1 MVKITKYF
9 IVFMLFSMFTLGIV
23 YAATS
28 KYEIIS
34 DLEPVEN
41 FPYINQLLLE
51 SSRYT
56 QTDTVSPEKLLDYQ
70 TNYTLSYTPAELS
83 QLGYELMF
91 DKDGLEVYF
100 EVDSFSLM
108 VKNKETGYFWSS
120 RPEFQGTSGQ
130 REDNTL
136 NRNQM
141 NSGLW
146 VEYVRLTS
154 ISPAT
159 IQTQSLY
166 TIAEV
171 AYQNNGAVTEDE
183 PDRLRPYMLEAGSY
197 KYNRVKLDVS
207 SRTSSSFTVD
217 VNIKHLSINFTVD
230 ISMNNG
236 AIEVHIPM
244 ESLKETG
251 EVFRLLG
258 IQVFPYFGAAREDK
272 IPGYIVIP
280 DGVGALVR
288 TNARHNTYF
297 QARFYNS
304 DIGYSTQT
312 IPNLSIPIY
321 GIVHE
326 PGGNAFYAN
335 ILEGSENAQ
344 LLSTFWGSG
353 TRYHRIGIRYNV
365 RQIYRNIINKAGD
378 GSDTI
383 ATDFTTQDYRIQFN
397 FLSNQEASYVGIAK
411 NYRDHLIEIGVLSSN
426 EKTHDGNIPIQL
438 GYIMS
443 DQEPSFIG
451 TTRVTMTTANQIKN
465 AYNQFKEDGITNQ
478 QITLMGYSRDGYL
491 RTNPY
496 RANSWDKKDIQSLAK
511 EVIADDNQIYLANDY
526 VVSSNQ
532 SSRVSYNRDV
542 ARALNRL
549 KMVRSTRN
557 LNGQLTEIYFLY
569 PAESYKMAK
578 NDLGFIED
586 MGVSGLSMSNLGR
599 TLFSYY
605 DSGNFSRT
613 TSISYYQ
620 DIAELYDN
628 LLLSM
633 PNVYMYPYLDG
644 YLDMQITNSQY
655 DYYTDLVPLLPIILK
670 GSISYYTP
678 YLNFNALAEDRFL
691 TMVDFA
697 INPSYILTHER
708 TYEMRYTP
716 SSVFY
721 TTTLAN
727 YENEIVE
734 AYHFVNDALKH
745 VTNAYVVNREV
756 LQTGLV
762 AITYSN
768 GVIIY
773 VNYNYTT
780 KFIGFQTVPARSYR
794 VVNI

>member
-1 MVKITKYF
+1 MAKIMKY
-9 IVFMLFSMFTLGIV
+9 VFVLMLFFMFTLGIA

-34 DLEPVEN
+34 DIEEVEN
-41 FPYINQLLLE
+41 YPYINQLLLE

-56 QTDTVSPEKLLDYQ
+56 QSDTVSPEKLLDYQ
-70 TNYTLSYTPAELS
+70 TNYTLLYTPEELDD
-83 QLGYELMF
+83 LGFELMF
-91 DKDGLEVYF
+91 STSELEVYF
-100 EVDSFSLM
+100 ELDSFSLM
-108 VKNKETGYFWSS
+108 VKNIETGYFWSS
-120 RPEFQGTSGQ
+120 RPEFQGTSGE

-146 VEYVRLTS
+146 VEYVRQNNVS
-154 ISPAT
+154 SAT
-159 IQTQSLY
+159 IQTQSIY
-166 TIAEV
+166 TLAEV
-171 AYQNNGAVTEDE
+171 SYQNNGAITEAE
-183 PDRLRPYMLEAGSY
+183 PDHLRPYMLDAGSY
-197 KYNRVKLDVS
+197 NYRRVANKIVS
-207 SRTSSSFTVD
+207 ETASSFR
-217 VNIKHLSINFTVD
+217 VNVD
-230 ISMNNG
+230 IKEIDISFDVEISLVDG

-244 ESLKETG
+244 ESLAETG
-251 EVFRLLG
+251 EIYRLLG

-288 TNARHNTYF
+288 TNQRYNTYF
-297 QARFYNS
+297 QSRFFGS

-321 GIVHE
+321 GMVHE
-326 PGGNAFYAN
+326 PNGNAFYAN
-335 ILEGSENAQ
+335 IVEGAENAQ

-353 TRYHRIGIRYNV
+353 TRYHRVGTRYNV

-383 ATDFTTQDYRIQFN
+383 PVDPTSQDFRIQFN
-397 FLSNQEASYVGIAK
+397 FLGETEASYVGIAK
-411 NYRDHLIEIGVLSSN
+411 DYRDHLIDLGVLVEN
-426 EKTHDGNIPIQL
+426 EKVVDGNIPIQL

-451 TTRVTMTTANQIKN
+451 TTRVTMTTANQIQD
-465 AYNQFKEDGITNQ
+465 AYDLFKSEGIENQ
-478 QITLMGYSRDGYL
+478 QLTLMGYSRDGYL

-496 RANSWDKKDIQSLAK
+496 RTNSWDKKDIQKLA
-511 EVIADDNQIYLANDY
+511 DNVVSDGNDIYLTNDY
-526 VVSSNQ
+526 IISSNQ
-532 SSRVSYNRDV
+532 SDRVSYNRDV

-549 KMVRSTRN
+549 KMIRNTRN

-578 NDLGFIED
+578 DDLSFISE

-605 DSGNFSRT
+605 DSGNFGRNS
-613 TSISYYQ
+613 SINYYQ
-620 DIAELYDN
+620 DIASLYDN

-633 PNVYMYPYLDG
+633 PNVYMYPYIDG

-655 DYYTDLVPLLPIILK
+655 DYYTDLVPILPIVLK

-697 INPSYILTHER
+697 INPSYVLTHER

-721 TTTLAN
+721 TTTLEN
-727 YENEIVE
+727 YEEEVVE
-734 AYHFVNDALKH
+734 AYHYVNDALKH
-745 VTNAYVVNREV
+745 VVNAYIVNREV
-756 LQTGLV
+756 YETGLV
-762 AITYSN
+762 GVTYSN
-768 GVIIY
+768 GVTIY
-773 VNYNYTT
+773 VNYNYTS
-780 KFIGFQTVPARSYR
+780 KFISGEAVPARSYK
-794 VVNI
+794 VVTS

>member
-1 MVKITKYF
+1 
-9 IVFMLFSMFTLGIV
+9 MLTLGIV

-28 KYEIIS
+28 DYEIIS
-34 DLEPVEN
+34 DIEEVEN

-56 QTDTVSPEKLLDYQ
+56 QSDAVAPEKLLDYQ
-70 TNYTLSYTPAELS
+70 TNYTLFYTADELDD
-83 QLGYELMF
+83 LGFELMF
-91 DKDGLEVYF
+91 STPQLEVYF
-100 EVDSFSLM
+100 ELDSFSLM
-108 VKNKETGYFWSS
+108 VKNLETGYFWSS
-120 RPEFQGTSGQ
+120 RPEFQGTSGE

-146 VEYVRLTS
+146 VEYVRQNNVS
-154 ISPAT
+154 SAA
-159 IQTQSLY
+159 IQTQSIY
-166 TIAEV
+166 TLADV
-171 AYQNNGAVTEDE
+171 SYQNNGAITDDE
-183 PDRLRPYMLEAGSY
+183 PDHLRPYMLEAGSY
-197 KYNRVKLDVS
+197 NYRRVTNDIIEETP
-207 SRTSSSFTVD
+207 TSFK
-217 VNIKHLSINFTVD
+217 VNVD
-230 ISMNNG
+230 IKEIDISFDVEISLVNN

-244 ESLKETG
+244 ESLQETG
-251 EVFRLLG
+251 EIYRLLG

-272 IPGYIVIP
+272 MPGYIVIP

-288 TNARHNTYF
+288 TNQRYNTYF
-297 QARFYNS
+297 QARFYGS

-321 GIVHE
+321 GMVHE
-326 PGGNAFYAN
+326 PNGNAYYVS
-335 ILEGSENAQ
+335 IIEGSENAQ

-353 TRYHRIGIRYNV
+353 TRYHRVGTRYNV

-383 ATDFTTQDYRIQFN
+383 AADPTTLDFRIQFN
-397 FLSNQEASYVGIAK
+397 FLSDTEASYVGIAK
-411 NYRDHLIEIGVLSSN
+411 DYRDHLIEEGILTEN
-426 EKTHDGNIPIQL
+426 EKTSDGNIPIQL

-451 TTRVTMTTANQIKN
+451 TTRVTMTTANQIQN
-465 AYNQFKEDGITNQ
+465 AYDLFKEEGIHNQ
-478 QITLMGYSRDGYL
+478 QLTLMGYSRDGYL

-496 RANSWDKKDIQSLAK
+496 RTNSWDKKDIQKLA
-511 EVIADDNQIYLANDY
+511 ENVIDDGNEIYLANDY
-526 VVSSNQ
+526 IISSSQ

-549 KMVRSTRN
+549 KMVRNTRN

-578 NDLGFIED
+578 DDLGFIED

-605 DSGNFSRT
+605 DSANFGRSH
-613 TSISYYQ
+613 SVSYYQ

-633 PNVYMYPYLDG
+633 PNVYMYSYIDG
-644 YLDMQITNSQY
+644 YLDMQITNAQY
-655 DYYTDLVPLLPIILK
+655 DYYSDLVPILPIILK

-697 INPSYILTHER
+697 INPSYVLTHER

-727 YENEIVE
+727 YEDEVVE
-734 AYHFVNDALKH
+734 AYHYVNDALKH
-745 VTNAYVVNREV
+745 VTNAYIESREV
-756 LQTGLV
+756 YQTGLV
-762 AITYSN
+762 GVTYSN
-768 GVIIY
+768 GVVIY
-773 VNYNYTT
+773 VNYNYTSR
-780 KFIGFQTVPARSYR
+780 FIGGETVQARSYK
-794 VVNI
+794 VVTP

>member
-1 MVKITKYF
+1 
-9 IVFMLFSMFTLGIV
+9 MLTLGIV

-28 KYEIIS
+28 DYEIIS
-34 DLEPVEN
+34 DIEEVEN
-41 FPYINQLLLE
+41 YPYINQLLLE

-56 QTDTVSPEKLLDYQ
+56 QSDAVAPERLLDYQ
-70 TNYTLSYTPAELS
+70 TNYTLSYTSDELDD
-83 QLGYELMF
+83 LGFELMF
-91 DKDGLEVYF
+91 STPQLEVYF

-108 VKNKETGYFWSS
+108 VKNLETGYFWSS
-120 RPEFQGTSGQ
+120 RPEFQGTSGE

-146 VEYVRLTS
+146 VEYVRQNNVS
-154 ISPAT
+154 SAA
-159 IQTQSLY
+159 IQTQSIY
-166 TIAEV
+166 TLADV
-171 AYQNNGAVTEDE
+171 AYQNNGAITNDE
-183 PDRLRPYMLEAGSY
+183 PDHLRPYMLEAGSY
-197 KYNRVKLDVS
+197 NYRRVTNDIIEES
-207 SRTSSSFTVD
+207 PNSFK
-217 VNIKHLSINFTVD
+217 VNVD
-230 ISMNNG
+230 IKEIDISFDVEISLVNN

-244 ESLKETG
+244 ESLQETG
-251 EVFRLLG
+251 EIYRLLG

-272 IPGYIVIP
+272 MPGYIVIP

-288 TNARHNTYF
+288 TDKRYNTYF
-297 QARFYNS
+297 QSRFYGS

-321 GIVHE
+321 GMVHE
-326 PGGNAFYAN
+326 PNGNAYYVN
-335 ILEGSENAQ
+335 IVEGSENAQ

-353 TRYHRIGIRYNV
+353 TRYHRVGTRYNV

-383 ATDFTTQDYRIQFN
+383 AADPTTLDFRIQFN
-397 FLSNQEASYVGIAK
+397 FLSDSEASYVGIAK
-411 NYRDHLIEIGVLSSN
+411 DYRDHLIEEGVLTEN
-426 EKTHDGNIPIQL
+426 EKTSDGNIPIQL

-451 TTRVTMTTANQIKN
+451 TTRVTMTTANQIQN
-465 AYNQFKEDGITNQ
+465 AYDLFKEEGIHNQ
-478 QITLMGYSRDGYL
+478 HLTLMGYSRDGYL

-496 RANSWDKKDIQSLAK
+496 RTNSWDKKDIQELA
-511 EVIADDNQIYLANDY
+511 ENVIDDGNEIYLANDY
-526 VVSSNQ
+526 IISSSQ
-532 SSRVSYNRDV
+532 SDRVSYNRDV

-549 KMVRSTRN
+549 KMVRNTRN

-578 NDLGFIED
+578 DDLGFIKD

-599 TLFSYY
+599 LLFSYY
-605 DSGNFSRT
+605 DSANFGRSH
-613 TSISYYQ
+613 SVSYYQ

-633 PNVYMYPYLDG
+633 PNVYMYSYIDG
-644 YLDMQITNSQY
+644 YLDMQITNAQY
-655 DYYTDLVPLLPIILK
+655 DYYSDLVPILPIILK

-697 INPSYILTHER
+697 INPSYVLTHER

-716 SSVFY
+716 SSIFY

-727 YENEIVE
+727 YEDEVVE
-734 AYHFVNDALKH
+734 AYHYVNDALKY
-745 VTNAYVVNREV
+745 VTNAYIESRDVY
-756 LQTGLV
+756 QTGLV
-762 AITYSN
+762 GVTYSN
-768 GVIIY
+768 GVVIY
-773 VNYNYTT
+773 VNYNYTSR
-780 KFIGFQTVPARSYR
+780 FIGGETVQARSYK
-794 VVNI
+794 VVTP

>member
-1 MVKITKYF
+1 MKYGV
-9 IVFMLFSMFTLGIV
+9 VFTLFFMFTLGIA

-34 DLEPVEN
+34 DIEEVEN
-41 FPYINQLLLE
+41 YPYINQLLLE

-70 TNYTLSYTPAELS
+70 TNYTLSYTPEELDD
-83 QLGYELMF
+83 LGFELMF
-91 DKDGLEVYF
+91 SDTNLEVYF
-100 EVDSFSLM
+100 ELDSFSLM
-108 VKNKETGYFWSS
+108 VKNLETGYFWSS
-120 RPEFQGTSGQ
+120 RPEFQGSSGT

-146 VEYVRLTS
+146 VEYVRQNNVS
-154 ISPAT
+154 SST
-159 IQTQSLY
+159 IQTQSIY
-166 TIAEV
+166 TLADV
-171 AYQNNGAVTEDE
+171 AYLNNGAITETE
-183 PDRLRPYMLEAGSY
+183 PDHLRPYMLEAGSY
-197 KYNRVKLDVS
+197 NYRRVTNKIVEE
-207 SRTSSSFTVD
+207 TPQSFM
-217 VNIKHLSINFTVD
+217 VNVD
-230 ISMNNG
+230 IKEIDISFDVEISLVNG
-236 AIEVHIPM
+236 AIEVYIPM
-244 ESLKETG
+244 ESLQETG
-251 EVFRLLG
+251 EIYRLLG

-288 TNARHNTYF
+288 TNQPYNTYF
-297 QARFYNS
+297 QSRFYGS
-304 DIGYSTQT
+304 DIGYSTQN
-312 IPNLSIPIY
+312 IPNLSVPIY
-321 GIVHE
+321 GLVHE
-326 PGGNAFYAN
+326 PNANAFYAN

-353 TRYHRIGIRYNV
+353 TRYHRIGTRYNV

-383 ATDFTTQDYRIQFN
+383 STEYTNQDFRIQFN
-397 FLSNQEASYVGIAK
+397 FLSNTEANYVGIAK
-411 NYRDHLIEIGVLSSN
+411 DYRDYLIEDGVLTEN
-426 EKTHDGNIPIQL
+426 EKVVDGNIPIQL

-465 AYNQFKEDGITNQ
+465 AYETFKAEGLENQ
-478 QITLMGYSRDGYL
+478 QLTLMGYSRDGYL

-496 RANSWDKKDIQSLAK
+496 RTNSWDKKDIQSLA
-511 EVIADDNQIYLANDY
+511 EDVILDGNDIYLANDY
-526 VVSSNQ
+526 VISSCQ
-532 SSRVSYNRDV
+532 SDRVSYNRDV

-549 KMVRSTRN
+549 KMVRNTRN

-569 PAESYKMAK
+569 PAESFKMAK
-578 NDLGFIED
+578 DDISFIDE

-605 DSGNFSRT
+605 DSGNYERSN
-613 TSISYYQ
+613 SVSYYQ
-620 DIAELYDN
+620 EIADLYDN

-633 PNVYMYPYLDG
+633 PNVYMYSYLDG

-655 DYYTDLVPLLPIILK
+655 DYYSDLVPLLPIILK

-727 YENEIVE
+727 YEDEVVE
-734 AYHFVNDALKH
+734 AYHYVNDALKH
-745 VTNAYVVNREV
+745 VTNAYIVDREV
-756 LQTGLV
+756 YQTGLV
-762 AITYSN
+762 GVTYSN

-773 VNYNYTT
+773 INYNYTT
-780 KFIGFQTVPARSYR
+780 KFITTETIPARSYK
-794 VVNI
+794 VVTP

>member
-1 MVKITKYF
+1 MKYM
-9 IVFMLFSMFTLGIV
+9 IVFILFSMLTLGIV

-28 KYEIIS
+28 DYEIIS
-34 DLEPVEN
+34 DIEEVEN
-41 FPYINQLLLE
+41 YPYINQLLLE

-56 QTDTVSPEKLLDYQ
+56 QSDAVAPERLLDYQ
-70 TNYTLSYTPAELS
+70 TNYTLSYTSDELDD
-83 QLGYELMF
+83 LGFELMF
-91 DKDGLEVYF
+91 STPQLEVYF

-108 VKNKETGYFWSS
+108 VKNLETGYFWSS
-120 RPEFQGTSGQ
+120 RPEFQGTSGE

-146 VEYVRLTS
+146 VEYVRQNNVS
-154 ISPAT
+154 SAA
-159 IQTQSLY
+159 IQTQSIY
-166 TIAEV
+166 TLADV
-171 AYQNNGAVTEDE
+171 AYQNNGAITNDE
-183 PDRLRPYMLEAGSY
+183 PDHLRPYMLEAGSY
-197 KYNRVKLDVS
+197 NYRRVTNDIIEES
-207 SRTSSSFTVD
+207 PNSFK
-217 VNIKHLSINFTVD
+217 VNVD
-230 ISMNNG
+230 IKEIDISFDVEISLVNN

-244 ESLKETG
+244 ESLQETG
-251 EVFRLLG
+251 EIYRLLG

-272 IPGYIVIP
+272 MPGYIVIP

-288 TNARHNTYF
+288 TDKRYNTYF
-297 QARFYNS
+297 QSRFYGS

-321 GIVHE
+321 GMVHE
-326 PGGNAFYAN
+326 PNGNAYYVN
-335 ILEGSENAQ
+335 IVEGSENAQ

-353 TRYHRIGIRYNV
+353 TRYHRVGTRYNV

-383 ATDFTTQDYRIQFN
+383 AADPTTLDFRIQFN
-397 FLSNQEASYVGIAK
+397 FLSDSEASYVGIAK
-411 NYRDHLIEIGVLSSN
+411 DYRDHLIEEGVLTEN
-426 EKTHDGNIPIQL
+426 EKTSDGNIPIQL

-451 TTRVTMTTANQIKN
+451 TTRVTMTTANQIQN
-465 AYNQFKEDGITNQ
+465 AYDLFKEEGIHNQ
-478 QITLMGYSRDGYL
+478 HLTLMGYSRDGYL

-496 RANSWDKKDIQSLAK
+496 RTNSWDKKDIQELA
-511 EVIADDNQIYLANDY
+511 ENVIDDGNEIYLANDY
-526 VVSSNQ
+526 IISSSQ
-532 SSRVSYNRDV
+532 SDRVSYNRDV

-549 KMVRSTRN
+549 KMVRNTRN

-578 NDLGFIED
+578 DDLGFIKD

-599 TLFSYY
+599 LLFSYY
-605 DSGNFSRT
+605 DSANFGRSH
-613 TSISYYQ
+613 SVSYYQ

-633 PNVYMYPYLDG
+633 PNVYMYSYIDG
-644 YLDMQITNSQY
+644 YLDMQITNAQY
-655 DYYTDLVPLLPIILK
+655 DYYSDLVPILPIILK

-697 INPSYILTHER
+697 INPSYVLTHER

-716 SSVFY
+716 SSIFY

-727 YENEIVE
+727 YEDEVVE
-734 AYHFVNDALKH
+734 AYHYVNDALKY
-745 VTNAYVVNREV
+745 VTNAYIESRDVY
-756 LQTGLV
+756 QTGLV
-762 AITYSN
+762 GVTYSN
-768 GVIIY
+768 GVVIY
-773 VNYNYTT
+773 VNYNYTSR
-780 KFIGFQTVPARSYR
+780 FIGGETVQARSYK
-794 VVNI
+794 VVTP

>member
-1 MVKITKYF
+1 VAKLMRYVVVI
-9 IVFMLFSMFTLGIV
+9 ILFSMFTLGIA

-28 KYEIIS
+28 QNDIFI
-34 DLEPVEN
+34 DLEEVEN

-56 QTDTVSPEKLLDYQ
+56 QVDTVSPAKLLDYQ
-70 TNYTLSYTPAELS
+70 TNYTLSYTPQELDS
-83 QLGYELMF
+83 LGFDLMF
-91 DKDGLEVYF
+91 STPQLEVYF
-100 EVDSFSLM
+100 ELDSFSLM
-108 VKNKETGYFWSS
+108 VKNLESGYFWSS
-120 RPEFQGTSGQ
+120 RPEFQGTSGD

-146 VEYVRLTS
+146 VEYVRQTNV
-154 ISPAT
+154 SPST
-159 IQTQSLY
+159 IQTQSIY

-171 AYQNNGAVTEDE
+171 SYQNNGAVTEAE
-183 PDRLRPYMLEAGSY
+183 PNHLRPYQLEAGSY
-197 KYNRVKLDVS
+197 NYRKVTNKIIS
-207 SRTSSSFTVD
+207 ESANSFIV
-217 VNIKHLSINFTVD
+217 HVD
-230 ISMNNG
+230 IKSISIRFDVEISLING
-236 AIEVHIPM
+236 AIEVYIPM
-244 ESLKETG
+244 ESLQETG
-251 EVFRLLG
+251 DVFRLLG
-258 IQVFPYFGAAREDK
+258 IQVFPYFGASREDK

-288 TNARHNTYF
+288 TNQRYNTYF
-297 QARFYNS
+297 QARFYGS

-326 PGGNAFYAN
+326 PNGNAFYAN

-353 TRYHRIGIRYNV
+353 TRYHRIGTRYNV

-383 ATDFTTQDYRIQFN
+383 ASNPTSLDFRIQFN
-397 FLSNQEASYVGIAK
+397 FLSDTEASYVGIAK
-411 NYRDHLIEIGVLSSN
+411 DYRDYLIQNGVLTEN
-426 EKTHDGNIPIQL
+426 EKSSDGNIPIQL
-438 GYIMS
+438 GYLMS

-451 TTRVTMTTANQIKN
+451 TTRVTMTTANQIQN
-465 AYNQFKEDGITNQ
+465 AYDLFKENGILNQ
-478 QITLMGYSRDGYL
+478 QLTLMGYSRDGNL

-496 RANSWDKKDIQSLAK
+496 RTNSWDKKDIQRLADH
-511 EVIADDNQIYLANDY
+511 VISDGNEIYLANDY
-526 VVSSNQ
+526 IMSS
-532 SSRVSYNRDV
+532 SDSKRVSYNRDV

-578 NDLGFIED
+578 DDLGFVRD

-605 DSGNFSRT
+605 DSSNYGRSH
-613 TSISYYQ
+613 SISYYQ
-620 DIAELYDN
+620 EIASLYDN

-633 PNVYMYPYLDG
+633 PNVYMYSYLDG

-655 DYYTDLVPLLPIILK
+655 DYYSDLVPLLPIILK

-716 SSVFY
+716 SSIFY

-727 YENEIVE
+727 YENEVVE
-734 AYHFVNDALKH
+734 AYHYVNDALKH
-745 VTNAYVVNREV
+745 VTNAYIVNREV

-762 AITYSN
+762 SVTYSN
-768 GVIIY
+768 GVVIY
-773 VNYNYTT
+773 INYNYTS
-780 KFIGFQTVPARSYR
+780 KFLSNGVIAARSYK
-794 VVNI
+794 VVNA

>member
-1 MVKITKYF
+1 
-9 IVFMLFSMFTLGIV
+9 MLTLGIV

-28 KYEIIS
+28 DYEIIS
-34 DLEPVEN
+34 DIEEVEN
-41 FPYINQLLLE
+41 YPYINQLLLE

-56 QTDTVSPEKLLDYQ
+56 QSDAVAPERLLDYQ
-70 TNYTLSYTPAELS
+70 TNYTLSYTADELDD
-83 QLGYELMF
+83 LGFELMF
-91 DKDGLEVYF
+91 STPQLEVYF

-108 VKNKETGYFWSS
+108 VKNLETGYFWSS
-120 RPEFQGTSGQ
+120 RPEFQGTSGE

-146 VEYVRLTS
+146 VEYVRQNNVS
-154 ISPAT
+154 SAA
-159 IQTQSLY
+159 IQTQSIY
-166 TIAEV
+166 TLADV
-171 AYQNNGAVTEDE
+171 AYQNNGAITNDE
-183 PDRLRPYMLEAGSY
+183 PDHLRPYMLEAGSY
-197 KYNRVKLDVS
+197 NYRRVTNDIIEES
-207 SRTSSSFTVD
+207 PNSFK
-217 VNIKHLSINFTVD
+217 VNVD
-230 ISMNNG
+230 IKEIDISFDVEISLVNN

-244 ESLKETG
+244 ESLQETG
-251 EVFRLLG
+251 EIYRLLG

-272 IPGYIVIP
+272 MPGYIVIP

-288 TNARHNTYF
+288 TDKRYNTYF
-297 QARFYNS
+297 QSRFYGS

-321 GIVHE
+321 GMVHE
-326 PGGNAFYAN
+326 PNGNAYYVN
-335 ILEGSENAQ
+335 IVEGSENAQ

-353 TRYHRIGIRYNV
+353 TRYHRVGTRYNV

-383 ATDFTTQDYRIQFN
+383 AADPTTLDFRIQFN
-397 FLSNQEASYVGIAK
+397 FLSDSEASYVGIAK
-411 NYRDHLIEIGVLSSN
+411 DYRDHLIEEGVLTEN
-426 EKTHDGNIPIQL
+426 EKTSDGNIPIQL

-451 TTRVTMTTANQIKN
+451 TTRVTMTTANQIQN
-465 AYNQFKEDGITNQ
+465 AYDLFKEEGIHNQ
-478 QITLMGYSRDGYL
+478 HLTLMGYSRDGFL

-496 RANSWDKKDIQSLAK
+496 RTNSWDKKDIQELADN
-511 EVIADDNQIYLANDY
+511 VIDDGNEIYLANDY
-526 VVSSNQ
+526 IISSSQ
-532 SSRVSYNRDV
+532 SDRVSYNRDV

-549 KMVRSTRN
+549 KMVRNTRN

-578 NDLGFIED
+578 DDLGFIKD

-599 TLFSYY
+599 LLFSYY
-605 DSGNFSRT
+605 DSANFGRSH
-613 TSISYYQ
+613 SVSYYQ

-633 PNVYMYPYLDG
+633 PNVYMYSYIDG
-644 YLDMQITNSQY
+644 YLDMQITNAQY
-655 DYYTDLVPLLPIILK
+655 DYYSDLVPILPIILK

-697 INPSYILTHER
+697 INPSYVLTHER

-716 SSVFY
+716 SSIFY

-727 YENEIVE
+727 YEDEVVE
-734 AYHFVNDALKH
+734 AYHYVNDALKY
-745 VTNAYVVNREV
+745 VTNAYIESRDVY
-756 LQTGLV
+756 QTGLV
-762 AITYSN
+762 GVTYSN
-768 GVIIY
+768 GVVIY
-773 VNYNYTT
+773 VNYNYTSR
-780 KFIGFQTVPARSYR
+780 FIGGETVQARSYK
-794 VVNI
+794 VVTP